1 MAARLRAIWDNLL
14 KSTAII
20 LKYVCTPASVG
31 GNCCLSG
38 LGPGVMPLIIN
49 VFALLLDIEI
59 YNNMLSANPDELT
72 PLCKCQKE
80 GFDFDF
86 TQNLL

>member
-1 MAARLRAIWDNLL
+1 MAASLWAIWDNLL
-14 KSTAII
+14 RSTSII
-20 LKYVCTPASVG
+20 LRYVYTPSSVD
-31 GNCCLSG
+31 GNCLPG
-38 LGPGVMPLIIN
+38 LGLGGMMPLIID
-49 VFALLLDIEI
+49 VFAVLLDIKI

-72 PLCKCQKE
+72 PLCKCQND